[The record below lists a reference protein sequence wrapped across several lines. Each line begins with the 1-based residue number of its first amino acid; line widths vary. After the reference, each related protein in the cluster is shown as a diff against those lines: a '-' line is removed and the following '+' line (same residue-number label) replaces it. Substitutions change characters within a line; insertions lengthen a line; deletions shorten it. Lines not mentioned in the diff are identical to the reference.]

1 MTGATTMLIT
11 LTTTKKRMMMMMTNM
26 MNVRAVMIG
35 MMVSMAVLAQVMGRC
50 EKKNNKTKAM
60 PMIRM
65 TAHFGAFLCHW

>member
-1 MTGATTMLIT
+1 MLIT
-11 LTTTKKRMMMMMTNM
+11 LTTTKKRMMMMMMMTNM

-35 MMVSMAVLAQVMGRC
+35 IMVSMAVLAQVMGRRC